1 MIPAGISF
9 SIGFILIVVWVLFW
23 KGYAVWTAARMGHKR
38 WFIALIVL
46 NTFSILDIFYLFRI
60 AKKNMSDIKAIF
72 KRKV

>member
-1 MIPAGISF
+1 MIPTNIDI
-9 SIGFILIVVWVLFW
+9 SIGLVLIVIWVLFW

-46 NTFSILDIFYLFRI
+46 NTFSILDIYYLFKV
-60 AKKNMSDIKAIF
+60 ANKKMSDIKAIF

>member
-1 MIPAGISF
+1 MIPTNIDI
-9 SIGFILIVVWVLFW
+9 SIGLVLIVLWVLFW

-46 NTFSILDIFYLFRI
+46 NTFSILDIYYLFKV
-60 AKKNMSDIKAIF
+60 ANKKMSDIKAIF